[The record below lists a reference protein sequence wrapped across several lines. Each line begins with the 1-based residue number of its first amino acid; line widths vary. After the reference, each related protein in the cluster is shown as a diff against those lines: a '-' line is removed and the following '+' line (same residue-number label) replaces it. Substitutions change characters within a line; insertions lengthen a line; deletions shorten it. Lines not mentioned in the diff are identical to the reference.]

1 MKVVGLKT
9 NFRKLSSILADG
21 EPPTAFRLFAAGLNR
36 SEIGD
41 FIFDDKAAA
50 LVMGNFS
57 VEGVDQMIDL
67 EHDSLDETTRRMRAD
82 AADALGWYR
91 LEVRN
96 GELWAVDVKWGPEGE
111 RRLRAKTQ
119 RYISPAFMTADEG
132 RIVEVI
138 NVALCARPA
147 TYDAAPLVAAR
158 SKMHAG
164 KGPAAKPK
172 RLSAMNPDLI
182 AKALD
187 AIAKG
192 DANAALELLKELV
205 VSAATEGAT
214 EDDTGADPG
223 ADPTAAAAPP
233 VAPPAEDPAK
243 DPTKCGAPADAE
255 IMRLR
260 AQVAT
265 LEKGK
270 ADELVKLRA
279 TVDGLQRD
287 KDAAD
292 LAERRIL
299 IASLVKCGAE
309 LPATAWEG
317 DVANQKPV
325 ARLLAEPLEGLRAR
339 VVMLSGVRQPRDE
352 RPTAE
357 AVTLTADQEA
367 HVKRLK
373 MTPDQ
378 KATYIQRLSA
388 RVGK

>member
-1 MKVVGLKT
+1 ML
-9 NFRKLSSILADG
+9 G
-21 EPPTAFRLFAAGLNR
+21 EGDPPTAFRLFAAGVNR

-50 LVMGNFS
+50 LVMGNFR
-57 VEGVDQMIDL
+57 VEGVDQMVDL

-119 RYISPAFMTADEG
+119 RYISPAFLTDDEG
-132 RIVEVI
+132 RIVEVV

-147 TYDAAPLVAAR
+147 TYDAAPLIAAR

-172 RLSAMNPDLI
+172 RLSAMNPELI
-182 AKALD
+182 AKALE

-205 VSAATEGAT
+205 SAAASGGEPPEGDPA
-214 EDDTGADPG
+214 ADPM
-223 ADPTAAAAPP
+223 AAAAPP
-233 VAPPAEDPAK
+233 AGDPAADPAK

-255 IMRLR
+255 ITRLR

-292 LAERRIL
+292 LAERKTL
-299 IASLVKCGAE
+299 VASLVKLGAE

-325 ARLLAEPLEGLRAR
+325 ARLLSEPLDGLRAR
-339 VVMLSGVRQPRDE
+339 VTVLSGARPFAPE

-357 AVTLTADQEA
+357 VVTLTADQER

-373 MTPDQ
+373 MTAEQ
-378 KATYIQRLSA
+378 RETYIQRLSA
-388 RVGK
+388 RGGK